1 MSANDRDAADAGAA
15 ANKAPATAS
24 DESENAPSVAP
35 MKSRHVVELAVV
47 AAIALVALL
56 VVGIRPRLAMQR
68 TLAGDVDSAKSA
80 LVLVA
85 ASTATR
91 PNKPNTLLL
100 PGTLEALHDVAV
112 YSRVGGYVQRWHA
125 DLGTVVGSGQLLAEI
140 VAPELNQN
148 VLQARAQVAQMQAAL
163 VLARANLQRYR
174 FLAADS
180 AVTVQ
185 ELQQMEEADR
195 AAAASVRAAEA
206 NLSSLMVMQGYL
218 QIRAPFD
225 GVVTARNVDN
235 GSLISAAGASATPL
249 TAGGTELAPATI
261 VSAASLFRIAQ
272 TDVVRVYIDVPEPYV
287 GSIHSGMS
295 AELVIEDLGNKTF
308 SGKVVRTAHAVDPQ
322 TRTLL
327 VEVDVPNP
335 TRVLRPGMYVQV
347 RVTLPRTGAPIMI
360 PSTALTA
367 RAGGPQVLELTPS
380 DSTHATAHIRSVQ
393 VARDFGSTVE
403 ITSGLTEGAIVATI
417 GTQIL
422 AEGQTVR
429 FTLSAT
435 QSPGA
440 QGVPTAAAQPRAKSS
455 R

>member
-1 MSANDRDAADAGAA
+1 MSPIDPKAA
-15 ANKAPATAS
+15 AAGTDSSNAPASAS
-24 DESENAPSVAP
+24 AESEAAPSVAP

-47 AAIALVALL
+47 AVIVLVALL
-56 VVGIRPRLAMQR
+56 VVGIRPRLTMQR
-68 TLAGDVDSAKSA
+68 TLAAEVDTATSTLIVVSASI
-80 LVLVA
+80 
-85 ASTATR
+85 ATR
-91 PNKPNTLLL
+91 PNKANTLLL
-100 PGTLEALHDVAV
+100 PGTLEALHEVAV
-112 YSRVGGYVQRWHA
+112 YSRVGGYVHRWHA

-148 VLQARAQVAQMQAAL
+148 VLQARAQVAEMQAAL
-163 VLARANLQRYR
+163 VLAHANLRRYR

-206 NLSSLMVMQGYL
+206 NLASLMVMQGYL
-218 QIRAPFD
+218 QIRAPFS

-235 GSLISAAGASATPL
+235 GTLISAAGASATPL
-249 TAGGTELAPATI
+249 TAGGTELAPPTTM
-261 VSAASLFRIAQ
+261 SAGSLFRIAQ
-272 TDVVRVYIDVPEPYV
+272 TDTVRVYINVPEPYV
-287 GSIHSGMS
+287 GSIRAGMS

-335 TRVLRPGMYVQV
+335 RRVLRPGMYVQV
-347 RVTLPRTGAPIMI
+347 RVTLPRTGAPLMI

-380 DSTHATAHIRSVQ
+380 DSVHATVHIRNVQ
-393 VARDFGSTVE
+393 VGRDFGSTVQ
-403 ITSGLTEGAIVATI
+403 IISGLSDGAIVATI

-422 AEGQTVR
+422 TEGQKVR
-429 FTLSAT
+429 VSTSA
-435 QSPGA
+435 
-440 QGVPTAAAQPRAKSS
+440 K
-455 R
+455 